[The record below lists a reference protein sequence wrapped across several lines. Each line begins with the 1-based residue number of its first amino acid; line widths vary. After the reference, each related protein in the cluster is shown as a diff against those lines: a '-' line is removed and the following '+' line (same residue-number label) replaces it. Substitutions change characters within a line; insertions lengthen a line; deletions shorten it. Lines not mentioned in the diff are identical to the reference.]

1 MYKFLLLPVICLTQ
15 LISSANI
22 IRVSN
27 KSELQ
32 EAEKKAIP
40 GDTILLKNGEWKD
53 VQLRFNCRGTAAQP
67 VFFIAEHAG
76 KVVFTGQS
84 QLEIG
89 GSHIQV
95 EGFFFTNGYS
105 GKNAVITFRSGKDML
120 ANNCRVTNCAIEGFN
135 NPGRMEE
142 NYWVAFYGKNN
153 RLDHCSFRGKLNLG
167 VLLAV
172 MLDDERSRENFHSID
187 HNYFGR
193 RIPLASNGGEI
204 IRVGVSQHCE
214 FNSNTIIAN
223 NFFEQCDGE
232 TEIVSIK
239 SCRNEVKDN
248 VFKECQGSVV
258 LRHGNYNLVKGNYFL
273 GNNKPGS
280 GGVRVIN
287 KGQQVLD
294 NVFYQCKG
302 TGFRSP
308 LAVMN
313 GIPNSPAHRYVQVTD
328 AVING
333 NTFYAC
339 APASF
344 CEGSDAERTLPPD
357 QVRITANIFF
367 TNDTILYQQLDD
379 MKGFWFKDNQVNTA
393 VRQTLP
399 EGFTRKNSLFTTS
412 ITKQIA
418 VKEKTTSAAAGAK
431 WFSKKIQS
439 APVVLK
445 KLHCPD
451 IASLKKALMAI
462 EPVNIILTGKKY
474 HFIEPMH
481 IAKLVH
487 ISSTTS
493 APVEF
498 SSTGLGSLFILE
510 GSGYLILDKLHI
522 NAAGMQTRFFI
533 ASSTKASSSHFNLKI
548 NMCAFSQLGK
558 NNSAEAFFF
567 ANKSSVADSIVISQ
581 SDFSNNITDLFVM
594 TEEKDNKGYYN
605 AEQISFRNN
614 SFRQHQGSILA
625 VYRGGNDEST
635 MGPLLRFTTNKLT
648 GCNSQPG
655 QPLIH
660 LYGVQQSLL
669 EKNQFTDCNYNAVL
683 LKIEDV
689 VKARHWLKGNKA
701 GRSGAILKNEF
712 TVESVK

>member
-1 MYKFLLLPVICLTQ
+1 MNKLLLITALCLVQ
-15 LISSANI
+15 LICSARTI
-22 IRVSN
+22 LITN

-32 EAEKKAIP
+32 AAEKNALP

-53 VQLRFNCRGTAAQP
+53 AQVKLNCQGTAAQP
-67 VFFIAEHAG
+67 VHFMAEKAG

-84 QLEIG
+84 RLEIG
-89 GSHIQV
+89 GRYIQV
-95 EGFFFTNGYS
+95 EGFLFTNGFA
-105 GKNAVITFRSGKDML
+105 GKDAVITFRSGKDQL
-120 ANNCRVTNCAIEGFN
+120 ADHCRVTNCAIDGFN
-135 NPGRMEE
+135 NPGRLDE
-142 NYWVAFYGKNN
+142 NYWIAFYGKNN
-153 RLDHCSFRGKLNLG
+153 RLDHCSFRDKLNLG

-172 MLDDERSRENFHSID
+172 ILDDDRSRENFHSID

-193 RIPLASNGGEI
+193 RIPLASNGGEM

-214 FNSNTIIAN
+214 FNSNTIIAD

-287 KGQQVLD
+287 KGQQVLN

-328 AVING
+328 AVISG

-357 QVRITANIFF
+357 QVRITANKFF
-367 TNDTILYQQLDD
+367 TNDTILYQQWDD
-379 MKGFWFKDNQVNTA
+379 MKGFRFENNQVNA
-393 VRQTLP
+393 SLRQSLP
-399 EGFTRKNSLFTTS
+399 EGITRSKTVFTTPL
-412 ITKQIA
+412 TKQIA
-418 VKEKTTSAAAGAK
+418 IKEKTTSTAAGAN
-431 WFSKKIQS
+431 WFSKKLKP

-445 KLHCPD
+445 KQHCPD
-451 IASLKKALMAI
+451 ITSLKRAIMAN

-474 HFIEPMH
+474 HFDEPMTV
-481 IAKLVH
+481 AKQVH
-487 ISSTTS
+487 ISAANSS
-493 APVEF
+493 PVEF
-498 SSTGLGSLFILE
+498 SSSSLESLFILE
-510 GSGYLILDKLHI
+510 GRGDLLLEQLFI
-522 NAAGMQTRFFI
+522 NAAGVQTRFFI
-533 ASSTKASSSHFNLKI
+533 TSSPKASSSHFNLKI
-548 NMCAFSQLGK
+548 NKCTISQLGK
-558 NNSAEAFFF
+558 NNPVEAVFF
-567 ANKSSVADSIVISQ
+567 ANKSSVADSVVIRQ
-581 SDFSNNITDLFVM
+581 TVFSDNRTDLVLM

-605 AEQISFRNN
+605 AEHIVISGNTI
-614 SFRQHQGSILA
+614 RQLQGRILS

-635 MGPLLRFTTNKLT
+635 MGPALRFTDNKLT
-648 GCNSQPG
+648 GCNSQAG
-655 QPLIH
+655 KPLIY
-660 LYGVQQSLL
+660 LYGVQLSLL
-669 EKNQFTDCNYNAVL
+669 EKNHFTQCNNNEVL

-689 VKARHWLKGNKA
+689 VKAKHLLKANKLTL
-701 GRSGAILKNEF
+701 SGSILKNEY
-712 TVESVK
+712 TVESTK